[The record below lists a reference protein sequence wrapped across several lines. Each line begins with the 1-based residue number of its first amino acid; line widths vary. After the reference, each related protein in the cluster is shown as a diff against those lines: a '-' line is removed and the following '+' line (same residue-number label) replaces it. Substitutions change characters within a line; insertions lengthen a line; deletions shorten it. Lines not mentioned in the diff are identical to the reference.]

1 MLGTLKKNVSVFLC
15 DLVLD
20 YEEEVVENVG
30 CTLIINSHAS
40 LI

>member
-1 MLGTLKKNVSVFLC
+1 MLENFKKMFLSSGVI
-15 DLVLD
+15 LVLH